1 MRKTSDIAMLLGS
14 SSKSRSRGSRKG
26 FVSSFLGVVD
36 TMLGRAGKGRRK
48 KRATTVSTTL
58 FSVGLLVAFGGGFFV
73 GGAFG
78 GDSGDNALSARVPS
92 PNGATSIGVAPEFL
106 HEVDTTK
113 LADWGYV
120 VTAYKVTENQPEPVA
135 RQRAVDLANYLQE
148 HGLQKARP
156 RSWGPG
162 LWVTVVYFEGRAE
175 QDGTRDQLLNMPED
189 VPDVDFC
196 QRREESDWP
205 TAYEIQ

>member
-26 FVSSFLGVVD
+26 LVSSFLGLVD
-36 TMLGRAGKGRRK
+36 GLLGRTGKGRRK

-58 FSVGLLVAFGGGFFV
+58 FSLGLLVAFGGGFFV

-78 GDSGDNALSARVPS
+78 GADGDNALSARVPS
-92 PNGATSIGVAPEFL
+92 PSGVTPEFL

-135 RQRAVDLANYLQE
+135 RQRAVDLAKYLQQQ
-148 HGLQKARP
+148 GLQKARP
-156 RSWGPG
+156 RSWGAN
-162 LWVTVVYFEGRAE
+162 LWVTVVYFEGQAE
-175 QDGTRDQLLNMPED
+175 QDGTRDQLLNMPAD